1 MFAYY
6 NGTKLDKSGKEMA
19 PEALKRAKERPNL
32 SVWHDDVAVIGAQE
46 YEWSEYDED
55 NKDFAGFNFNLV
67 GKRVALGNFS
77 EFTSFL
83 YQLIGDHPDADK
95 K

>member
-1 MFAYY
+1 MKNVTDNF
-6 NGTKLDKSGKEMA
+6 DI
-19 PEALKRAKERPNL
+19 
-32 SVWHDDVAVIGAQE
+32 AVIGAQE

-67 GKRVALGNFS
+67 DKRVALGDFS

-83 YQLIGDHPDADK
+83 HQLIGDHPDADK